1 MHLSITV
8 AGHLVALIAAIDPL
22 LLHRLLVM
30 SKGALLKK
38 SATYMVRPLYPLS
51 TTAFPRWQKPIST
64 IFFAVNSMLV
74 IYYS

>member
-8 AGHLVALIAAIDPL
+8 AGYLVALIAAIDPL

-38 SATYMVRPLYPLS
+38 SATYMVRPSHPLS

-64 IFFAVNSMLV
+64 IFFAANSMLV